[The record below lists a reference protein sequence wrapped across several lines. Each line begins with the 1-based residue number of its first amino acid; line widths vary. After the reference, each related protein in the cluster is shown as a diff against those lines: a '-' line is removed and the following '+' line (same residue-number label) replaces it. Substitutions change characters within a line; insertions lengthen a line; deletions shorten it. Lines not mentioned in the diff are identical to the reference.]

1 MTTTTRTQALTY
13 QQKIEL
19 RLESPH
25 LRRPRPIAVI
35 LIECLID
42 GCIKQVQ
49 QWVRGHQMKQKVTAT
64 IQTQQS
70 LTYQQK
76 IELRLES
83 PHLRRPRPIV
93 MIRIEFPID

>member
-1 MTTTTRTQALTY
+1 
-13 QQKIEL
+13 
-19 RLESPH
+19 
-25 LRRPRPIAVI
+25 
-35 LIECLID
+35 
-42 GCIKQVQ
+42 
-49 QWVRGHQMKQKVTAT
+49 MKQNVTAT